1 MLLPLRSWIN
11 GPEKEGDVAPT
22 QQTSP
27 VLPALGDVLVETRD
41 LSKVFRVGDS
51 RVVAL
56 NRVNLQIRRGT
67 FTAVV
72 GTSGSGKSTLLNM
85 LGGLEKPTA
94 GDIVVAGQPLHAF
107 SESELV
113 SYRREQVGFIF
124 QSFNLLESM
133 TAVENVAL
141 PLSFRGVGKSSRL
154 ARARAVLTQLG
165 LGRHLHHKPGQL
177 SGGQQQRVGIARA
190 MVVQPRLV
198 FADEPT
204 GNLDS
209 KTSEETLT
217 LFRAVIRRFGQTWIM
232 VTHDRH
238 LAGFADTIVSI
249 GDGRITDI
257 AHTHHDVYNHQPHGQ
272 EVSA

>member
-1 MLLPLRSWIN
+1 MASR
-11 GPEKEGDVAPT
+11 
-22 QQTSP
+22 QQTAP
-27 VLPALGDVLVETRD
+27 QGLPALGEVLVETRD

-56 NRVNLQIRRGT
+56 NRVNLHIRRGT

-85 LGGLEKPTA
+85 LGGLEKPTS
-94 GDIVVAGQPLHAF
+94 GQIHVASQPLHAF
-107 SESELV
+107 TESQLV
-113 SYRREQVGFIF
+113 TYRREQVGFIF

-133 TAVENVAL
+133 TALENVAL
-141 PLSFRGVGKSSRL
+141 PLSFRGINKQTRL
-154 ARARAVLTQLG
+154 ARARVVLAQLG
-165 LGRHLHHKPGQL
+165 LDGHRHHKPGQL

-190 MVVQPRLV
+190 MAVQPTLV

-209 KTSEETLT
+209 KTSEETLN

-232 VTHDRH
+232 VTHDPH
-238 LAGFADTIVSI
+238 LASFADTIVSI
-249 GDGRITDI
+249 GDGRITDVT
-257 AHTHHDVYNHQPHGQ
+257 HTEHNDVQPHRQG
-272 EVSA
+272 VPA